1 MRLLLTLTLS
11 LVSVFS
17 CASTGTLNA
26 LGSSGSH
33 PNPIVAQKAQESG
46 IIFVSNSVQ
55 YQLISGGRAVR
66 EGVTASAL
74 SASQVG
80 MQSKPLWEG
89 TNGAFEL
96 SISSQTAAQQSAQA
110 LSSGSNYNQ
119 IAYNPRTG
127 GIGVITG
134 QIIVSYTDNFDAEA
148 IGLSY
153 SMQLVQDFAH
163 LKTAFY
169 TVNSGQDIFLITN
182 SLNQSGLVSKA
193 EVEVI
198 ENFAVPM

>member
-1 MRLLLTLTLS
+1 MRLFFALTLS
-11 LVSVFS
+11 LVSLS
-17 CASTGTLNA
+17 ACASTEITK
-26 LGSSGSH
+26 SSGIQE
-33 PNPIVAQKAQESG
+33 NPIVAQKAQESG
-46 IIFVSNSVQ
+46 VNFVSNADQ
-55 YQLISGGRAVR
+55 YQLISGGQAAK
-66 EGVTASAL
+66 EGASASAL
-74 SASQVG
+74 SATQTGYSSEV
-80 MQSKPLWEG
+80 LWKG
-89 TNGAFEL
+89 KNGVFEL
-96 SISSQTAAQQSAQA
+96 SITDKTVAQQRAQA
-110 LSSGSNYNQ
+110 SSIGGSNYNQ

-134 QIIVSYTDNFDAEA
+134 QIIVSYTGTFDAEA

-169 TVNSGQDIFLITN
+169 TVNNGQDIFLITN
-182 SLNQSGLVSKA
+182 SLNESGLVSKA